1 MYNFDEIIN
10 RQGSS
15 SVKYDS
21 LKEVFGRDDILPMW
35 VADMDFQAPPSVLNA
50 VREAAKRGLFGY
62 TFRSAESVGQF
73 INWVKTRHNW
83 EIKREWITSAPG
95 IVAALPV
102 SIRAFTKPGDKIL
115 IQTPVYPP
123 FHNIVKENNRV
134 LVTSPLK
141 ESESGWDINWEDFEN
156 KLESGV
162 KMFILCSSHNPLG
175 RVWSM
180 EELKKMGNLCVK
192 YGVIIFSDEI
202 HADLSLFGN
211 THIPMASIS
220 EEIASTT
227 ITAMAPSK
235 TFNVAGM
242 MNSVIITSSSTLF
255 SGYQSELLSLHLD
268 LGNIFGHISM
278 EAAYSGG
285 ERWLD
290 ELKEYLQKNIDYAY
304 DFLRREIPQISFRR
318 PQSSFLLWMDF
329 RNTGLTH
336 TEVRER
342 LLNVCKLGLNDGLAF
357 GPEGEGFFRMNIG
370 TPLANVQEGLNRLKS
385 GFTS

>member
-50 VREAAKRGLFGY
+50 VREAAERGIFGY

-357 GPEGEGFFRMNIG
+357 GPEGERFFRMNIG

>member
-1 MYNFDEIIN
+1 
-10 RQGSS
+10 
-15 SVKYDS
+15 

-50 VREAAKRGLFGY
+50 VREAAERGIFGY

-268 LGNIFGHISM
+268 LGNIIGHISM

>member
-50 VREAAKRGLFGY
+50 VREAAERGIFGY

>member
-10 RQGSS
+10 RRGSS

-21 LKEVFGRDDILPMW
+21 LKEVFGRDDIHPMW
-35 VADMDFQAPPSVLNA
+35 VADMDFQAPPSVLDA
-50 VREAAKRGLFGY
+50 VRQTAERGIFGY
-62 TFRSAESVGQF
+62 TFRSVESVDQF
-73 INWVKTRHNW
+73 INWVQRRYNW

-134 LVTSPLK
+134 LVKSPLI
-141 ESESGWDINWEDFEN
+141 EGEDGWNIDWNDFEN
-156 KLESGV
+156 NLKDGV

-175 RVWSM
+175 RVWNR
-180 EELKKMGNLCVK
+180 EELKRMGELCVK
-192 YGVIIFSDEI
+192 YGTIIFSDEI
-202 HADLSLFGN
+202 HADLSLYGN
-211 THIPMASIS
+211 THIPMASVS
-220 EEIASTT
+220 EEIASST

-242 MNSVIITSSSTLF
+242 LNSVIISSSPTLF

-285 ERWLD
+285 EKWLED
-290 ELKEYLQKNIDYAY
+290 LKEYLEKNIDYAS
-304 DFLRREIPQISFRR
+304 DFLQRELPQITFRR
-318 PQSSFLLWMDF
+318 PQSSFLLWLDF
-329 RNTGLTH
+329 RKTGLTH

-357 GPEGEGFFRMNIG
+357 GSEGEGFFRMNIG
-370 TPLANVQEGLNRLKS
+370 TPLANVQEGFNRLKS

>member
-50 VREAAKRGLFGY
+50 VREAAERGIFGY

-162 KMFILCSSHNPLG
+162 KLFILCSSHNPLG

-304 DFLRREIPQISFRR
+304 DFLRKEIPQISFRR

>member
-21 LKEVFGRDDILPMW
+21 LKEVFGRDDIHPMW
-35 VADMDFQAPPSVLNA
+35 VADMDFQAPPSVLDA
-50 VREAAKRGLFGY
+50 VRQTAERGIFGY
-62 TFRSAESVGQF
+62 TFRSVESVDQF
-73 INWVKTRHNW
+73 INWVQRRYNW

-134 LVTSPLK
+134 LVKSPLI
-141 ESESGWDINWEDFEN
+141 EGEDGWNIDWNDFEN
-156 KLESGV
+156 HLKDGV

-175 RVWSM
+175 RVWHR
-180 EELKKMGNLCVK
+180 EELKRMGELCVK
-192 YGVIIFSDEI
+192 YGTIIFSDEI
-202 HADLSLFGN
+202 HADLSLYGN
-211 THIPMASIS
+211 THIPMASVS
-220 EEIASTT
+220 EEIASST

-242 MNSVIITSSSTLF
+242 LNSVIISSSPTLF

-285 ERWLD
+285 EKWLED
-290 ELKEYLQKNIDYAY
+290 LKEYLEKNIDYAS
-304 DFLRREIPQISFRR
+304 DFLQRELPQITFRR
-318 PQSSFLLWMDF
+318 PQSSFLLWLDF
-329 RNTGLTH
+329 RKTGLTH

-357 GPEGEGFFRMNIG
+357 GSEGEGFFRMNIG
-370 TPLANVQEGLNRLKS
+370 TPLANVQEGFNRLKS

>member
-50 VREAAKRGLFGY
+50 VREAAERGIFGY

-162 KMFILCSSHNPLG
+162 KLFILCSSHNPLG

>member
-10 RQGSS
+10 RRGSS

-21 LKEVFGRDDILPMW
+21 LKEVFGRDDIHPMW
-35 VADMDFQAPPSVLNA
+35 VADMDFQAPPSVLDA
-50 VREAAKRGLFGY
+50 VRQTAERGIFGY
-62 TFRSAESVGQF
+62 TFRSVESVDQF
-73 INWVKTRHNW
+73 INWVQRRYNW

-134 LVTSPLK
+134 LVKSPLI
-141 ESESGWDINWEDFEN
+141 EGEDGWNIDWNDFEN
-156 KLESGV
+156 NLKDGV

-175 RVWSM
+175 RVWNR
-180 EELKKMGNLCVK
+180 EELKRMGELCIK
-192 YGVIIFSDEI
+192 YGTIIFSDEI
-202 HADLSLFGN
+202 HADLSLYGN
-211 THIPMASIS
+211 THIPIASVS
-220 EEIASTT
+220 EEIASST

-242 MNSVIITSSSTLF
+242 LNSVIISSSPTLF

-285 ERWLD
+285 EKWLED
-290 ELKEYLQKNIDYAY
+290 LKEYLEKNIDYAS
-304 DFLRREIPQISFRR
+304 DFLQRELPQITFRR
-318 PQSSFLLWMDF
+318 PQSSFLLWLDF
-329 RNTGLTH
+329 RKTGLTH

-357 GPEGEGFFRMNIG
+357 GSEGEGFFRMNIG
-370 TPLANVQEGLNRLKS
+370 TPLANVQEGFNRLKS

>member
-10 RQGSS
+10 RRGSS

-21 LKEVFGRDDILPMW
+21 LKEVFGRDDIHPMW
-35 VADMDFQAPPSVLNA
+35 VADMDFQAPPSVLDA
-50 VREAAKRGLFGY
+50 VRQTAERGIFGY
-62 TFRSAESVGQF
+62 TFRSVESVDQF
-73 INWVKTRHNW
+73 INWVQRRYNW

-134 LVTSPLK
+134 LVKSPLI
-141 ESESGWDINWEDFEN
+141 EGEDGWNIDWNDFEN
-156 KLESGV
+156 NLKDGV

-175 RVWSM
+175 RVWNR
-180 EELKKMGNLCVK
+180 EELKRMGELCVK
-192 YGVIIFSDEI
+192 YGTIIFSDEI
-202 HADLSLFGN
+202 HADLSLYGN
-211 THIPMASIS
+211 THIPIASVS
-220 EEIASTT
+220 EEIASST

-242 MNSVIITSSSTLF
+242 LNSVIISSSPTLF

-285 ERWLD
+285 EKWLED
-290 ELKEYLQKNIDYAY
+290 LKEYLEKNIDYAS
-304 DFLRREIPQISFRR
+304 DFLQRELPQITFRR
-318 PQSSFLLWMDF
+318 PQSSFLLWLDF
-329 RNTGLTH
+329 RKTGLTH

-357 GPEGEGFFRMNIG
+357 GSEGEGFFRMNIG
-370 TPLANVQEGLNRLKS
+370 TPLANVQEGFNRLKS

>member
-10 RQGSS
+10 RRGSS

-21 LKEVFGRDDILPMW
+21 LKEVFGRDDIHPMW
-35 VADMDFQAPPSVLNA
+35 VADMDFQAPPSVLDA
-50 VREAAKRGLFGY
+50 VRQTAERGIFGY
-62 TFRSAESVGQF
+62 TFRSVESVDQF
-73 INWVKTRHNW
+73 INWVQRRYNW

-134 LVTSPLK
+134 LVKSPLI
-141 ESESGWDINWEDFEN
+141 EGEDGWNIDWNDFEN
-156 KLESGV
+156 NLKDGV

-175 RVWSM
+175 RVWNR
-180 EELKKMGNLCVK
+180 EELKRMGELCVK
-192 YGVIIFSDEI
+192 YGTIIFSDEI
-202 HADLSLFGN
+202 HADLSLYGN
-211 THIPMASIS
+211 THIPMASVS
-220 EEIASTT
+220 EEIASST

-242 MNSVIITSSSTLF
+242 LNSVIISSSPTLF

-285 ERWLD
+285 ENWLED
-290 ELKEYLQKNIDYAY
+290 LKEYLEKNIDYAS
-304 DFLRREIPQISFRR
+304 DFLQRELPQITFRR
-318 PQSSFLLWMDF
+318 PQSSFLLWLDF
-329 RNTGLTH
+329 RKTGLTH

-357 GPEGEGFFRMNIG
+357 GSEGEGFFRMNIG
-370 TPLANVQEGLNRLKS
+370 TPLANVQEGFNRLKS

>member
-50 VREAAKRGLFGY
+50 VREAAERGIFGY

-370 TPLANVQEGLNRLKS
+370 TPLANVQEGFNRLKS